1 MLPIK
6 EIYEI
11 YPSVIPADQRVEM
24 TIAPAER
31 AFIFFENA
39 EYTVSVA
46 SIDFDEPSYYDSS
59 AKKSFSATAHGGVIK
74 FEYTFEGEQ
83 EHLIILEKDGVQV
96 ERFFVYSL
104 YEDLYSTR
112 PMKGDFHSHSY
123 RSDGQRDPA
132 ALAGHYREQGYDCHA
147 LTDHNRFYPGG
158 EIDEAYAGVNTGLL
172 RIPGEEVHVPGITAH
187 IVHVGGKES
196 VCEKYCKDTEKFN
209 SEIEEYIKKVPS
221 DIPEKYSERYARAMW
236 ATDKIHEAGGIAIF
250 AHPFWRP
257 KNLVHNVCD
266 ELAKIFLRSGMFDA
280 YEVVGGI
287 DQFANNRSLALWN
300 DIRAEGIDI
309 PAVAS
314 SDVHVINN
322 STHFPF
328 KYTIVFAR
336 ENTVDAVVCAIKD
349 GKCVAV
355 ESSGNDEYTREKRGY
370 GKLRYVSYAQFLL
383 KCFFPKYERMCE
395 GGGVA
400 MRAYVMGD
408 APGALVELSAELA
421 ERFRL
426 RFFGG
431 IAPLCPTADI
441 LAFEDKWRDVHMNG
455 PLTKGSGLKSEKPT
469 RQI

>member
-11 YPSVIPADQRVEM
+11 YPSVVPSGKKVEI

-31 AFIFFENA
+31 AFMFFENV
-39 EYTVSVA
+39 EYTVKIEP
-46 SIDFDEPSYYDSS
+46 IDCDEPNYLSPSHLV
-59 AKKSFSATAHGGVIK
+59 SFPAVAHDGVIK
-74 FEYTFEGEQ
+74 FEYTFDGEQ
-83 EHLIILEKDGVQV
+83 EHLIILERDEVQV
-96 ERFFVYSL
+96 ERFYVYSL
-104 YEDLYSTR
+104 YEDLYSAR

-123 RSDGQRDPA
+123 RSDGQRDPV
-132 ALAGHYREQGYDCHA
+132 ALAGHYREQGYDCFA

-158 EIDEAYAGVNTGLL
+158 EIDEAYAGVNTGFL
-172 RIPGEEVHVPGITAH
+172 RIPGEEVHAPESIVH
-187 IVHVGGKES
+187 IVRLGGKES
-196 VCEKYCKDTEKFN
+196 VCEKYFKNPEEYA
-209 SEIEEYIKKVPS
+209 SEIAEYTKRVPS
-221 DIPEKYSERYARAMW
+221 TLPERYVGRYARVMW

-266 ELAKIFLRSGMFDA
+266 ELAKIYLRSGMFDA

-314 SDVHVINN
+314 SDMHTLNN
-322 STHFPF
+322 LPHFPF
-328 KYTIVFAR
+328 KYTIVFA
-336 ENTVDAVVCAIKD
+336 EEKSADAVVSAIKA
-349 GKCVAV
+349 GRCVAV
-355 ESSGNDEYTREKRGY
+355 ESCGNDEYAREKRAY

-383 KCFFPKYERMCE
+383 KYFFPRYERVCE

-400 MRAYVMGD
+400 MRSYAMGD
-408 APGALVELSAELA
+408 APASLVELNAELA

-431 IAPLCPTADI
+431 AEALCPTPDMI
-441 LAFEDKWRDVHMNG
+441 AFEGKWRAVQMDG
-455 PLTKGSGLKSEKPT
+455 PLTKGSNLYTTPN